1 MNKILT
7 RPQELTKNPRVLYT
21 GNHYISLPE
30 IDNADASI
38 TSLNIVSLSN
48 KGLVELKGKDKLFK
62 LIFVKDGN
70 VLKLTRVIVKS
81 EANYLPTYQMQFSS
95 GISVKVKIVPD
106 LKEKGFMYTFES
118 SEEVDIHL
126 ICSFDNMNFL
136 RFNAHPIN
144 FEKEIK
150 QDKWLGN
157 PGVAFSAN
165 NIAFAMA
172 FGGNSDFSFTEEAE
186 KLILK
191 IKCSSQNC
199 FYITVNS
206 DLDGASTTLIHLKRK
221 GFASIYREIKAWL
234 MGNIISYQPDL
245 SLEKRMNQNLFFNYF
260 FSLGKDME
268 SDRYIALTSRSPRYY
283 VSGAFWERDSFL
295 WSFPALK
302 LVDQELYDKLIREM
316 ILVHS
321 KNAGDHAHY
330 IDGTVLYPG
339 FELDE
344 AASYFI
350 LTKDFLVADS
360 EILRA
365 LEEVWRRIEQE
376 FDQKTGLYKTFLLPS
391 DDPSEYPLVTID
403 NVLLWRGLINL
414 RDFYKRLGFPEKV
427 AKLEEKILG
436 IRDGIYQHLVK
447 KVNGKDMFVWSS
459 DGDSNYRLYNDPPG
473 NLGLLPFYGFI
484 DGKDPLFKNTIEYYY
499 SADYPYYFEDA
510 QIRELACD
518 HHPNTPSGLG
528 LCGSILNPL
537 LRQQALEWLKKAK
550 MDYGLLSESFDKDT
564 GMAKTGVGFAT
575 GSGYLAF
582 VLHETLVKGSPE

>member
-7 RPQELTKNPRVLYT
+7 RPKELNENPRVLYT

-30 IDNADASI
+30 INNADASI

-48 KGLVELKGKDKLFK
+48 KGLVELRSLDKLFK
-62 LIFVKDGN
+62 LSFFKDDK

-81 EANYLPTYQMQFSS
+81 VANYLPTYQMHFSN
-95 GISVKVKIVPD
+95 GISVMVKIVPD
-106 LKEKGFMYTFES
+106 LREKGFLYTFES
-118 SEEVDIHL
+118 SEEVDIQL
-126 ICSFDNMNFL
+126 VCSFDNMNFL
-136 RFNAHPIN
+136 RFNAHPMA
-144 FEKEIK
+144 FQKEIK

-165 NIAFAMA
+165 NVAFAMA
-172 FGGNSDFSFTEEAE
+172 FGGNSDFTFTEEAE

-191 IKCSSQNC
+191 IKCSLQNC

-206 DLDGASTTLIHLKRK
+206 DLDGASTTLIHLQRK
-221 GFASIYREIKAWL
+221 GYAAIYREIRTWL
-234 MGNIISYQPDL
+234 MEKQISYQPDL
-245 SLEKRMNQNLFFNYF
+245 GLEKRMNQNLFFNYF

-268 SDRYIALTSRSPRYY
+268 SDRYTALTSRSPRYY

-295 WSFPALK
+295 WSFPAIK
-302 LVDQELYDKLIREM
+302 LVDEELYYKLIREM
-316 ILVHS
+316 ILLHS

-350 LTKDFLVADS
+350 LTKDLLVEDS

-376 FDQKTGLYKTFLLPS
+376 FDQETGLYKTFLLPS

-403 NVLLWRGLINL
+403 NVLLWRGLIDL
-414 RDFYKRLGFPEKV
+414 QDFYRRSKAMEKV
-427 AKLEEKILG
+427 DMLEEKVQG
-436 IRDGIYQHLVK
+436 IRKGIYKHLIK
-447 KVNGKDMFVWSS
+447 KVNGKDMFVWSA
-459 DGDSNYRLYNDPPG
+459 DGLGNYRLYNDPPG

-484 DGKDPLFKNTIEYYY
+484 DGEDPLFKNTIEYYY
-499 SADYPYYFEDA
+499 SADYPYYFEEA
-510 QIRELACD
+510 QIGELACD

-537 LRQQALEWLKKAK
+537 LRHQALGWLKKAK

-582 VLHETLVKGSPE
+582 VLHETLINGSLE